1 MSWADA
7 LRLGR
12 VSNLPTVWTNT
23 LAGLVLAGGF
33 LSPAPLIL
41 LLLAVSLAYV
51 GGMFLN
57 DAFDAE
63 IDVAQRPERPIP
75 SGRVGREA
83 VFAIGAAMLAAS
95 VVSLGIVGSLSGT
108 GPLWP
113 ALAGLALA
121 ALIVL
126 YNWRHKSNPL
136 SPVVMGLCRVMV
148 YLAAGLC
155 VTADLPP
162 ALWIGAALL
171 LCHLIGLTYAAKQE
185 SLGHVANL
193 WPLLFL
199 AAPLLYG
206 LALVP
211 REPATALFWL
221 ALAAAVFASLLSLRR
236 RGPGDIPRAVMTLIA
251 AISLLDAML
260 IAGQGRP
267 GLAAA
272 ALLGFALTLFLQ
284 RFVRGT

>member
-12 VSNLPTVWTNT
+12 VSNLPTVWTNA

-33 LSPAPLIL
+33 LGPGPLAL
-41 LLLAVSLAYV
+41 LLVAVSLAYV

-63 IDVAQRPERPIP
+63 IDATQRPERPIP
-75 SGRVGREA
+75 SGRVTRGT
-83 VFAIGAAMLAAS
+83 VFATGTAMLAAS
-95 VVSLGIVGSLSGT
+95 VAGLGAMGYLSGT
-108 GPLWP
+108 GAWP
-113 ALAGLALA
+113 SLAGLMLA
-121 ALIVL
+121 GLIVL
-126 YNWRHKSNPL
+126 YNWHHKGNPL
-136 SPVVMGLCRVMV
+136 SPVVMGLCRVLV

-155 VTADLPP
+155 VTTDLPP

-185 SLGHVANL
+185 RLGHVANL

-199 AAPLLYG
+199 VAPLIHG
-206 LALVP
+206 IALIA

-221 ALAAAVFASLLSLRR
+221 ALGAAVIVAVRFLMRR
-236 RGPGDIPRAVMTLIA
+236 APGDIPRAVMTLIA
-251 AISLLDAML
+251 ATSLLDAML
-260 IAGQGRP
+260 IAGQGST

-272 ALLGFALTLFLQ
+272 ALLGFVLTLFLQ
-284 RFVRGT
+284 RYVRGT